1 MARGDSCFCFC
12 CCHPTATP
20 GERQPLPRDSQSQH
34 LSTVTLSRPNSFP
47 GTTGHSSGERMGRA
61 GAIFVFA
68 SGCLGFR
75 SANTIFVRESLS
87 FFAYNYSYCY
97 FFLFHCCI
105 VFFQVNGSY
114 LSSESQLLESYSW
127 GAVVGEWKAQVEFN
141 SPDRFFSS
149 TNENR

>member
-20 GERQPLPRDSQSQH
+20 GERQPLPRDSQNQH

-97 FFLFHCCI
+97 FFLVSLLHC
-105 VFFQVNGSY
+105 FF
-114 LSSESQLLESYSW
+114 SSKWFISQLRISAFRVLLLGGS
-127 GAVVGEWKAQVEFN
+127 GGEWKAQVEFN